1 MRKWIRAC
9 CIIFLLFMSG
19 VKVYAQEAELEAEIE
34 QVQESLFSYFDF
46 DELNELMGELYPEEK
61 MDFFET
67 VKAMISGKIEVCA
80 DTVNQLVLDQV
91 NYAFRTNRKL
101 LGQMLILMIFSAVFT
116 NFSNVFENKQIA
128 EIGFYMIY
136 MLMLTMGVKSFDIA
150 VQWAEEGIRHLTTFM
165 EVLYP
170 MYFLAVSLSK
180 GLASSS
186 TFYGLA
192 LLLIFLVEYVIL
204 TVLLPMIQVYI
215 MVRFMNGISEEEY
228 LSKFSELMETGAGWI
243 LKALLGIVIGL
254 NIIQGMIAP
263 AIDTVKRSVVS
274 RSAEAIPGIG
284 DALGGATEVV
294 LGTAVLVKN
303 GIGAAGAVVSIGI
316 CVIPVIQILM
326 LTVFYKVSA
335 AIVQPVADKRM
346 VECISSVGEGCQLL
360 LKVIFAVAVLFLL
373 TIAIVS
379 SATS

>member
-1 MRKWIRAC
+1 M
-9 CIIFLLFMSG
+9 
-19 VKVYAQEAELEAEIE
+19 
-34 QVQESLFSYFDF
+34 
-46 DELNELMGELYPEEK
+46 
-61 MDFFET
+61 
-67 VKAMISGKIEVCA
+67 
-80 DTVNQLVLDQV
+80 
-91 NYAFRTNRKL
+91 
-101 LGQMLILMIFSAVFT
+101 
-116 NFSNVFENKQIA
+116 
-128 EIGFYMIY
+128 
-136 MLMLTMGVKSFDIA
+136 
-150 VQWAEEGIRHLTTFM
+150 
-165 EVLYP
+165 
-170 MYFLAVSLSK
+170 
-180 GLASSS
+180 
-186 TFYGLA
+186 
-192 LLLIFLVEYVIL
+192 VIL
-204 TVLLPMIQVYI
+204 LTPDSKKYESPEV
-215 MVRFMNGISEEEY
+215 VRFMNGISEEEY

-379 SATS
+379 SATG